1 MVFNVNVGFSPI
13 TNKGASDS
21 KGKEIALFIGD
32 TVVVGDKDTP
42 AHILT
47 TSKKKIKNIAIFLK
61 DADSSD
67 GEKENKNNLPDPEA
81 FGRGKRTAV
90 LDQKLRTD
98 GTADEKRKMHQ
109 KELMAKMNEEAL
121 RRIRRGGSG
130 QEEKKVRKAPV
141 SYRSPGQ
148 LPRESEVKQLK
159 IYVDKKYET
168 IILPIF
174 GVPVPFHIATVKNIS
189 QSVEGDYT
197 YLRINFFHPGASIGK
212 EGGAGGF
219 TNPEAT
225 FLKELTYRSTNV
237 REPGELSTPSS
248 NLNTAFRLI
257 KDIQKKYKMREAEEK
272 EKADLVQQD
281 TLMVTQ
287 GKGFPKLK
295 VCHFCSRR
303 TCEGSKVHYK

>member
-1 MVFNVNVGFSPI
+1 MV
-13 TNKGASDS
+13 TMGA
-21 KGKEIALFIGD
+21 
-32 TVVVGDKDTP
+32 
-42 AHILT
+42 
-47 TSKKKIKNIAIFLK
+47 
-61 DADSSD
+61 
-67 GEKENKNNLPDPEA
+67 
-81 FGRGKRTAV
+81 
-90 LDQKLRTD
+90 
-98 GTADEKRKMHQ
+98 
-109 KELMAKMNEEAL
+109 
-121 RRIRRGGSG
+121 
-130 QEEKKVRKAPV
+130 
-141 SYRSPGQ
+141 
-148 LPRESEVKQLK
+148 
-159 IYVDKKYET
+159 
-168 IILPIF
+168 
-174 GVPVPFHIATVKNIS
+174 NIS